1 MDRQK
6 QKEKMNIDSFEEFR
20 INEGKQLLLRSE
32 DKNSEL
38 PSAYPEFTV
47 INSTR
52 AEVDGTVIA
61 FIPKTSKDLDKID
74 SLGNTSKLDICKQLA
89 IFAMKKTKMFF
100 VPFEDYVGAGYAI
113 KLDMTDLVKKLGR

>member
-6 QKEKMNIDSFEEFR
+6 QKEKMNLESFNEFKL
-20 INEGKQLLLRSE
+20 NEGKQLLLRSE
-32 DKNSEL
+32 DKNADL
-38 PSAYPEFTV
+38 PSAYPEFTIIKPV
-47 INSTR
+47 RDSNI
-52 AEVDGTVIA
+52 VV

-100 VPFEDYVGAGYAI
+100 MPFEDYEGAGYAI
-113 KLDMTDLVKKLGR
+113 KLDMADLIKKLGR